1 MIDEEDGNPA
11 IIIFFLNVGVLR
23 DTLLDSRPASMSLL
37 CEKIQELGW
46 SARFIDGLP
55 ATKED

>member
-1 MIDEEDGNPA
+1 METQQSK
-11 IIIFFLNVGVLR
+11 FLLNVRVLR
-23 DTLLDSRPASMSLL
+23 DTLLDSRPVSMSLL